1 LYSAPTSDFKGTV
14 TFSYTISDGGTATDT
29 ANLTLNVQNFTPR
42 NVGVTIPEGLRGL
55 PISVEMING
64 ATGSEPLTL
73 LSSSDG
79 FTLNNVGPGDYK
91 FSLPDLPF
99 VSGET
104 RSVVVSSAPT
114 ATSSV
119 STPLSSGRIE
129 ARFIDLRDFMGSNL
143 KRGITAAVRPNA
155 ETVWNSGVG
164 DWRTYKDIK
173 VSLNSAGNELTVRAT
188 NPTDQAVQAVLPVTD
203 PRVEVRGKEGDAS
216 LFRIKAHPT
225 ELTFT
230 PAPAVSSSSTTTP
243 SSSNSGLSGEGEG
256 SSAAPVITSN
266 SNSKTVVLDPAA
278 VDQVIQQVKSPER
291 VLASNSMGD
300 SVKKE
305 MTPTEQA
312 STKTSQ
318 ANSNPVSNGFRR
330 GFRTR

>member
-1 LYSAPTSDFKGTV
+1 
-14 TFSYTISDGGTATDT
+14 
-29 ANLTLNVQNFTPR
+29 
-42 NVGVTIPEGLRGL
+42 
-55 PISVEMING
+55 
-64 ATGSEPLTL
+64 

-79 FTLNNVGPGDYK
+79 FTLNNVGPGDYR
-91 FSLPDLPF
+91 FTLPDLPF

-143 KRGITAAVRPNA
+143 RRGITAAVRPNA
-155 ETVWNSGVG
+155 ETVWNSGAG
-164 DWRTYKDIK
+164 DWRTYKDVK
-173 VSLNSAGNELTVRAT
+173 VSLNSAGSQLTVRAT
-188 NPTDQAVQAVLPVTD
+188 NPSNQSVQAVLPVTD

-225 ELTFT
+225 DLTFT
-230 PAPAVSSSSTTTP
+230 PAPAVSTSSTTTP
-243 SSSNSGLSGEGEG
+243 SSSSSSNSGLSGEGEG

-291 VLASNSMGD
+291 VLASNSVGD

-312 STKTSQ
+312 SAKTSQ
-318 ANSNPVSNGFRR
+318 ANSNPISNGFRR